1 MPNVPRFMLAAPS
14 SGTGKTTVTLA
25 LLSALKA
32 RGLDPVSFKCG
43 PDYIDPMFHRAV
55 LGIPGYNL
63 DLFFT
68 PEETV
73 RGLLCEHSEG
83 KGIAVI
89 EGVMGYYDGSGTG
102 TEDSSYEMA
111 CVTDTPVI
119 LIVSAHGAF
128 LSVAA
133 TINGFKSFRKDS
145 RIAGVILN
153 DCSKPLFDMMRDMLQ
168 RETGLPI
175 LGCLPRLKECAIES
189 RHLGLV
195 TAAEIRD
202 LQYKISRLGDEAENS
217 IDLDA
222 LLAIAAAAPLIAEHK
237 SEVLPVTAAGPR
249 IAYAL
254 DEAFCFYYEDNL
266 NLLKKFGGALV
277 PFSPLHNSVLPEDIH
292 ALYLGGGYP
301 ELYAKAL
308 SENISMLES
317 IQSAVSKGLPTF
329 AECGGYLYLL
339 EELEDANRVSYPMAG
354 AIKGRGYKTTDLRR
368 FGYITLTARE
378 DNLLCAAGESI
389 PAHEFHYWDSTN
401 TGNGCTARKPSGSE
415 WPCTIA
421 TPTLFAGFPH
431 LYFRGNPKFAEN
443 FVRVAAGH
451 TGIRAAEDSGS
462 YK

>member
-1 MPNVPRFMLAAPS
+1 MPSIPRFILAAPS

-25 LLSALKA
+25 LLSALKT

-83 KGIAVI
+83 KGISVI

-102 TEDSSYEMA
+102 TEASSYEMA

-119 LIVSAHGAF
+119 LIVSAYGAF

-145 RIAGVILN
+145 HIAAIILN
-153 DCSKPLFDMMRDMLQ
+153 GCSRPLFDMMRDMLE

-175 LGCLPRLKECAIES
+175 LGCLPHIQECAIES

-202 LQYKISRLGDEAENS
+202 LQHKISRLGDEAENS

-222 LLAIAAAAPLIAEHK
+222 LLTIAAAAPPITEHK
-237 SEVLPVTAAGPR
+237 SEVLPVTTAGPR

-266 NLLKKFGGALV
+266 NLLKKFGAALI
-277 PFSPLHNSVLPEDIH
+277 PFSPLHDTSLPEDIH

-301 ELYAKAL
+301 ELYAKKL
-308 SENISMLES
+308 SENTSMLDS
-317 IQSAVSKGLPTF
+317 IRNAVSKGLPTF

-339 EELEDANRVSYPMAG
+339 EKLEDADGVSCPMAG
-354 AIKGRGYKTTDLRR
+354 AIKGRGYKTTGLRR

-401 TGNGCTARKPSGSE
+401 TGGSCTAKRPTDQD
-415 WPCTIA
+415 WPCVYT

-431 LYFRGNPKFAEN
+431 LYFYGNVKFAES
-443 FVRVAAGH
+443 FVKAAAGY
-451 TGIRAAEDSGS
+451 AEM
-462 YK
+462 